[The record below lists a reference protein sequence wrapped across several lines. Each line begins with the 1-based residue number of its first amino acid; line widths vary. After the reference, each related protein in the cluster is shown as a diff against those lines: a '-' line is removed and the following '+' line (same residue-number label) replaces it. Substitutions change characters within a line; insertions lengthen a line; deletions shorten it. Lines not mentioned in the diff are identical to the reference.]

1 MITEVTIVDFQQ
13 DLEEMLD
20 QVQNRNESFVIN
32 KDGEPVAALVNASL
46 FARISLMRK
55 CFDAL
60 SSRISQAY
68 ENVPAEKGLV
78 EIDAAVAANR
88 K

>member
-55 CFDAL
+55 RFDAL